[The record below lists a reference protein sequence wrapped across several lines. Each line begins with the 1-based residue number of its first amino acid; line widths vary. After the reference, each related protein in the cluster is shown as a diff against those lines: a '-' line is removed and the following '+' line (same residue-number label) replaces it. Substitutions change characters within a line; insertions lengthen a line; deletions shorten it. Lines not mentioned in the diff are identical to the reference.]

1 MNPRLTVIHYSQ
13 PERIS
18 GDPYTV
24 KSDVWSLGITI
35 VELAIGRFP
44 FSSSALDDEEDDGLS
59 SDAEGSANEFKGND
73 EILFGGNDID
83 GSSRGERSMR
93 IGSGSGSNGFN
104 LGGEEGE
111 DTLSP
116 VKPHKKSESVE
127 AAEKR
132 RIEKRASRIASSPLI
147 SSTIVDPASS
157 STITSLP
164 PQSAVPPK
172 KKSTKAT
179 GVSLSGGSNQMS
191 ILELLQYIVNEPSP
205 TLPTALRHPT
215 TGDKVVF
222 SKEMRVFVESCLR
235 KEPVAFQSGGR
246 RKKNEVK
253 VEVVGERRPVPR
265 ELLVRLIFSFSQSS
279 CSLLLPPLSPSS
291 DTDAIVNR

>member
-1 MNPRLTVIHYSQ
+1 MQ

-44 FSSSALDDEEDDGLS
+44 FSSSALDDEDDDALS
-59 SDAEGSANEFKGND
+59 SDAESSANEFKGND

-83 GSSRGERSMR
+83 GSSRGERSTRM
-93 IGSGSGSNGFN
+93 GSGSGSNGFD
-104 LGGEEGE
+104 LGGEEAE

-116 VKPHKKSESVE
+116 VKPHKKSESLE

-147 SSTIVDPASS
+147 SSTSVDPASS

-164 PQSAVPPK
+164 PVPPAAAPPK
-172 KKSTKAT
+172 KKSTRAI

-215 TGDKVVF
+215 TGDRVVF

-235 KEPVAFQSGGR
+235 KEPVAFQGGGR
-246 RKKNEVK
+246 RRKNEVK

-265 ELLVRLIFSFSQSS
+265 ELLVRRLLFRFSFS
-279 CSLLLPPLSPSS
+279 LRVFLS
-291 DTDAIVNR
+291 DADVVLRR